1 MDTIF
6 PFIQPD
12 NKEKKTLPLYRDIKW
27 DFARDTPMFRSGN
40 PVIAYGLE
48 AVKTWAYCALRT
60 TRFRHIIYTH
70 NYGNEIESLIGKPF
84 STSVKTAE
92 AKRYIEECLTVS
104 PYIRSVTDISVA
116 FSDGKL
122 SIDCSI
128 NTVYGRE
135 GVKINV

>member
-1 MDTIF
+1 MWTRFFLLFSRTTKKKRHFRYTVILNGIF
-6 PFIQPD
+6 C
-12 NKEKKTLPLYRDIKW
+12 
-27 DFARDTPMFRSGN
+27 AMFRNGN
-40 PVIAYGLE
+40 PVIVYGLE

-60 TRFRHIIYTH
+60 MRFRHIIYTH